1 MLRTRIDFTRLC
13 QFNIKQ
19 DYRLRDCARGGGGS
33 NFGLMTHLF
42 KAGSPDLRRLQINHM
57 HAGGGGAF
65 WAKFSILFNMD
76 FKIKRDYKLQRLSY
90 ANVDFARPKVD
101 HADTSYMRSFSLA
114 RSNGMER
121 KTDMQPSSSWK
132 RMICHPLAS
141 RKKRYSCPLS
151 NLSRRGLAEAS
162 RKPRA
167 SLADASPNLDPKITD
182 DYWL

>member
-19 DYRLRDCARGGGGS
+19 DYRLRDCARGGS

-42 KAGSPDLRRLQINHM
+42 KVGSPDLRRLQITTL
-57 HAGGGGAF
+57 HAGGVAF
-65 WAKFSILFNMD
+65 WAKFSILLNMD

-114 RSNGMER
+114 RSNGMESRETWVR
-121 KTDMQPSSSWK
+121 K
-132 RMICHPLAS
+132 
-141 RKKRYSCPLS
+141 
-151 NLSRRGLAEAS
+151 
-162 RKPRA
+162 
-167 SLADASPNLDPKITD
+167 
-182 DYWL
+182 